1 MTAFSDGFESS
12 LSKWTETGEGDWR
25 VSTSQSHRVPTLP
38 GKAASNSVLHSDN
51 CDTSCTVALK
61 SPIDLTGYTSA
72 TLSFWRFVDSSLDSG
87 EYLRVQAS
95 DGTTWSTIH
104 SWTHGS
110 GDDGRWHEE
119 TYDLS
124 PYLSSTAFG
133 LKFVTRQ
140 SSSSE
145 DVQID
150 DVAISAVQTG
160 PTAPTTSAPTTSAPT
175 TSAPTTPSGHSLYV
189 ADSDDREIVVFSSS
203 GTYLG
208 EIVASRSAG
217 LGKPY
222 GLDFGPDGHL
232 YVSDRGAKTIRKY
245 NGATGASITAS
256 WATTAGSPYGMVW
269 KDSTLYVATTNG
281 IERFSSTGS
290 ALGTFGDAHARPAT
304 SGALRTLTPYDVAF
318 CSDNRMYVADRS
330 WSKIL
335 YYAAA
340 SGTYQGAISGT
351 SSPNTQRPVGLACG
365 TAMSGSGTSL
375 YQSGGDPGRVNEIS
389 TSTRLQ
395 VRSITSNVDEPYG
408 MDFSGPGTLYVANR
422 DSDVITRVQSG
433 TATVL
438 ASGNGL
444 DAPRDVVAGPVYT
457 PASGASGASPRT
469 SPLFPTT
476 APPPCRLSA
485 AERPSPP
492 PWRQRQA
499 SGSSCMPSPPIQ
511 TGTALP
517 CARPLTRYPPRC
529 SPRRTTAT
537 GRPRWRW
544 TRPALRRPP
553 LARPTCSGSTRPTGA
568 TTSSSRTRC
577 S

>member
-1 MTAFSDGFESS
+1 M
-12 LSKWTETGEGDWR
+12 
-25 VSTSQSHRVPTLP
+25 
-38 GKAASNSVLHSDN
+38 
-51 CDTSCTVALK
+51 
-61 SPIDLTGYTSA
+61 
-72 TLSFWRFVDSSLDSG
+72 
-87 EYLRVQAS
+87 
-95 DGTTWSTIH
+95 
-104 SWTHGS
+104 
-110 GDDGRWHEE
+110 
-119 TYDLS
+119 
-124 PYLSSTAFG
+124 
-133 LKFVTRQ
+133 
-140 SSSSE
+140 
-145 DVQID
+145 
-150 DVAISAVQTG
+150 
-160 PTAPTTSAPTTSAPT
+160 
-175 TSAPTTPSGHSLYV
+175 
-189 ADSDDREIVVFSSS
+189 
-203 GTYLG
+203 
-208 EIVASRSAG
+208 ASRSAG

-256 WATTAGSPYGMVW
+256 WATTSGSPYGMVW

-457 PASGASGASPRT
+457 PASGASGASSEDIPALPDNGAPSVSLERGGT
-469 SPLFPTT
+469 PVASPVAATAGERVVLHAVAADPDGDSVTVRAASDEIPAALLSTTDHGNGTATLALDTAGLAASAAGTPYVLWINASDGRDHELEPYAVLVTTT
-476 APPPCRLSA
+476 AAGPKN
-485 AERPSPP
+485 
-492 PWRQRQA
+492 
-499 SGSSCMPSPPIQ
+499 
-511 TGTALP
+511 
-517 CARPLTRYPPRC
+517 
-529 SPRRTTAT
+529 
-537 GRPRWRW
+537 
-544 TRPALRRPP
+544 
-553 LARPTCSGSTRPTGA
+553 
-568 TTSSSRTRC
+568 
-577 S
+577 